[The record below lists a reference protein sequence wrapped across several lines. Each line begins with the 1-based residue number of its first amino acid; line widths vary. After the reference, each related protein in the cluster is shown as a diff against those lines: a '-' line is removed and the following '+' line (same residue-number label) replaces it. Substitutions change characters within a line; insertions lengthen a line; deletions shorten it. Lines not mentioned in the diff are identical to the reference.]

1 MYGGAMNPYAILA
14 VVVLWGASVGGAF
27 FYGSGVGKDGEIAN
41 QAKINQAIIDTREAA
56 QLGAA
61 DAISKIKV
69 VNTTVRG
76 KVETIIRDNP
86 VYRDCKHDDVGMLV
100 INEAITGKSQPASSG
115 KLPRTDPVE

>member
-1 MYGGAMNPYAILA
+1 MNPYAILA

-41 QAKINQAIIDTREAA
+41 QAENKQLILDTRKQA

-61 DAISKIKV
+61 DGIAQLKV
-69 VNTTVRG
+69 IHKTVQG
-76 KVETIIRDNP
+76 KVETIIRED
-86 VYRDCKHDDVGMLV
+86 VRYRDCLHDDLGVLL
-100 INEAITGKSQPASSG
+100 INEALTGKRSQPASSG